1 MCALAYAPF
10 FLHSYR
16 NRQLWADGTIPY
28 GVHVHKSVSR
38 QPWCGFMENLYGQS
52 VYRVSEMSTL
62 PVHLYACSANALSSM
77 YHLCEFPTTQ
87 NGTESRHSESVVTIS
102 APRQNDVVPSWVSCP
117 TGHLTHTFL
126 ACLVHSACWAGDD
139 VTYGSARD
147 FWDIPSYTTCPAPLS
162 LLPPSYACASRGDRV
177 PYTFV
182 CDHLRDCS
190 DNSDESFCQHQP
202 CGGTSPLQCGD
213 ISQVSS

>member
-1 MCALAYAPF
+1 M
-10 FLHSYR
+10 
-16 NRQLWADGTIPY
+16 WTDDTIPH
-28 GVHVHKSVSR
+28 GVHLYIYRAMTPLCGIMVH
-38 QPWCGFMENLYGQS
+38 PDGYS
-52 VYRVSEMSTL
+52 VYKVSDMSTL
-62 PVHLYACSANALSSM
+62 PVHLYTCMAAERLSL
-77 YHLCEFPTTQ
+77 YHLCEFPTT
-87 NGTESRHSESVVTIS
+87 GTESRDSEPVFTIS

-162 LLPPSYACASRGDRV
+162 LLPPSYACASRDDHV

-202 CGGTSPLQCGD
+202 CGGTTALQCGN